1 MNPCNED
8 DPCGGKNMACEFPQ
22 LAKLYSVFGDTTR
35 IKILFALAVE
45 DEMNVGDLSNAV
57 GMTQSAVSHQLMILR
72 NVSLVKTRREGRQI
86 FYSLCD
92 DHVYTLLK
100 TGMEHV
106 RE

>member
-1 MNPCNED
+1 
-8 DPCGGKNMACEFPQ
+8 MACEFPDDSIMEQ

-45 DEMNVGDLSNAV
+45 EEMNVSDLSKAA

-106 RE
+106 SEYK